1 MARGLNKVMLLGNLG
16 KDPDMKYTSNGTA
29 VTKFSLA
36 TTESWKD
43 ASGNQVERTEWHNIV
58 IWGKL
63 AEISHQ
69 YLKKGSKAY
78 FEGRITTRSY
88 EDKDGNKKYI
98 TEVVATDMLM
108 LDRKEAS
115 APQDDSEAIQPPA
128 SSDAGKQDDDLPF

>member
-1 MARGLNKVMLLGNLG
+1 MARGLNKVMLLGHLG
-16 KDPDMKYTSNGTA
+16 KDPDLKYTSNGNA

-63 AEISHQ
+63 AEISNQ

-88 EDKDGNKKYI
+88 EDKEGVKKYI
-98 TEVVATDMLM
+98 TEVVATDMIM
-108 LDRKEAS
+108 LDRKEAGAS
-115 APQDDSEAIQPPA
+115 SESEAIQPPA
-128 SSDAGKQDDDLPF
+128 VNDAGKQDDDLPF

>member
-1 MARGLNKVMLLGNLG
+1 MARGLNKVMLLGHLG
-16 KDPDMKYTSNGTA
+16 KDPDLKYTSNGNA

-36 TTESWKD
+36 TSESWKD

-63 AEISHQ
+63 AEISNQ

-88 EDKDGNKKYI
+88 EDKEGVKKYI
-98 TEVVATDMLM
+98 TEVVATDMIM
-108 LDRKEAS
+108 LDRKEAGPS
-115 APQDDSEAIQPPA
+115 SDSEAIQPPA
-128 SSDAGKQDDDLPF
+128 ANDAGKQDDDLPF